1 MDHHLLISELQALV
15 AESRRRHP
23 EVKEAGEHALA
34 ILREGP
40 LLARDKLAARAEEL
54 LAPVQLGCRTR
65 VAKVVGI
72 SIAALQRLVSLGGVP
87 TVSAIARCALGQ

>member
-1 MDHHLLISELQALV
+1 MDHNLLISELSALV

-23 EVKEAGEHALA
+23 EVKDASEHALA
-34 ILREGP
+34 TLREGP
-40 LLARDKLAARAEEL
+40 LARQKLEARAEEL

-87 TVSAIARCALGQ
+87 TVSAGPAFG